1 MADHF
6 NLFFMLD
13 GPLIQGATSGI
24 FYGVNLVDET
34 QVRALLEAGSELPSC
49 PRETTVFNTLLY
61 TTILACLLAGQE
73 SRILFFKSA

>member
-49 PRETTVFNTLLY
+49 LREMTVFNTLLY

-73 SRILFFKSA
+73 SRIIFF

>member
-34 QVRALLEAGSELPSC
+34 QVQALLEAGSELPSC
-49 PRETTVFNTLLY
+49 LRETTVCNTLLY
-61 TTILACLLAGQE
+61 TTILTFLIAGQE
-73 SRILFFKSA
+73 SGILF

>member
-34 QVRALLEAGSELPSC
+34 QVSKLYWKQEANFRA
-49 PRETTVFNTLLY
+49 VFLKRQFLTHCFTRPY
-61 TTILACLLAGQE
+61 
-73 SRILFFKSA
+73 

>member
-34 QVRALLEAGSELPSC
+34 QVRALLEAGSELPNC
-49 PRETTVFNTLLY
+49 LRETTVFNTLLY

-73 SRILFFKSA
+73 SRILFF

>member
-13 GPLIQGATSGI
+13 SPLIQGATSGI

-34 QVRALLEAGSELPSC
+34 QVQALLEAGSELPSC
-49 PRETTVFNTLLY
+49 LRETTVFNTLLY
-61 TTILACLLAGQE
+61 TTILVFLIAGQE
-73 SRILFFKSA
+73 SRILF